1 MKQNLTL
8 FLICTALLIHPAAY
22 AQSVNCSRT
31 LLTTIQ
37 NFKVYEHDAS
47 GAIMFRAKM
56 AIDAD
61 GSPRAYGPNN
71 TGLDWTANAGQPGN
85 WWGIVTDNN
94 GNPVIQG
101 SSDPYPGM
109 YVSTTSLINS
119 SYSST
124 NPLRYTNSEAVPF
137 FVLPSAL
144 VQLAGISLGDYGYV
158 YNTVTGQGC
167 YAIFA
172 DGGPAGKLGEGS
184 IYLANQVGVN
194 SNARTGGT
202 TQGIIDYIVFPG
214 SGAGQGTIPSNT
226 QINNTAS
233 SLLSVA
239 GGTGITACLNPNPP
253 AWDNT
258 APTTAITVPNNWI
271 TGNFT
276 ANFND
281 ADNSG
286 GSGLEKSYYQVI
298 EFDGAEWHANAQ
310 RGFFADNFDS
320 YSSLLW
326 TTPPNSGTWQA
337 VNGNL
342 VQSDTSVSNTNTYAS
357 LNQNLSNRYLYH
369 FNAMMASGTS
379 GSNQHRFGLHFFCDD
394 ASQSDRG
401 NSYFMF
407 VRQETS
413 VVEIYKVVNNTY
425 SLVKTI
431 SSVATTFGQWY
442 DYKIIFDRITGKISI
457 YRNNAL
463 LGTWTDSNVLT
474 TSGDYISF
482 RTGHCKAF
490 ISELKVYRSRATS
503 VNVTVGS
510 GATNDIRYQNTS
522 PNIAAAKIKSIV
534 SDSAGN
540 LSAISERLLDVDWT
554 PPACTAIIDG
564 MSTDADTTNLLT
576 SLSAS
581 WNSITDANSGVFGYY
596 CAVGTSAGDSNVVAW
611 TNINLDT
618 AITIPGLSLVSG
630 QTYYVSVKTTN
641 GAGQTSVCSTN
652 GILVLQN
659 NNPSSI
665 EEQAANNY
673 FSVQPNPFTESTTI
687 YFYQDSEQPVTVLI
701 TDINGK
707 TIFRQTQNYGMGIN
721 TIMLNTSELQ
731 LAQGIYNLRIYNNT
745 GVRSVKLVKN

>member
-8 FLICTALLIHPAAY
+8 LFICTALFINPIAF
-22 AQSVNCSRT
+22 AQSVNCGRT

-37 NFKVYEHDAS
+37 NFNVYEHDAS

-71 TGLDWTANAGQPGN
+71 SGLDWTANAGSPGN
-85 WWGIVTDNN
+85 WWGVVTDNN

-226 QINNTAS
+226 QINTNAS
-233 SLLSVA
+233 ALLAAA

-253 AWDNT
+253 TWDNT
-258 APTTAITVPNNWI
+258 PPTTTITPPNNWI

-276 ANFND
+276 ANFTD
-281 ADNSG
+281 ADNNG

-298 EFDGAEWHANAQ
+298 DYDGTEWRANAQ

-320 YSSLLW
+320 YSSLVW
-326 TTPPNSGTWQA
+326 NVPPSSGTWQA
-337 VNGNL
+337 VSGSL
-342 VQSDTSVSNTNTYAS
+342 IQSDTSVNNTNTYAA

-394 ASQSDRG
+394 ASQSNRG

-413 VVEIYKVVNNTY
+413 VIEIYKVVNNTY
-425 SLVKTI
+425 SLVKTLSTI
-431 SSVATTFGQWY
+431 TTAFGQWY

-457 YRNNAL
+457 YRDNAL
-463 LGTWTDSNVLT
+463 LGYWVDSSVLT

-490 ISELKVYRSRATS
+490 INDLKVYRSRAAS
-503 VNVTVGS
+503 VNITVGN
-510 GATNDIRYQNTS
+510 GATNDIRYQNPS

-534 SDSAGN
+534 SDSAAN
-540 LSAISERLLDVDWT
+540 LSAISEQFFDVDWT
-554 PPACTAIIDG
+554 PPACTTIIDG
-564 MSTDADTTNLLT
+564 ITTDEDTTNSLT

-581 WNSITDANSGVFGYY
+581 WNSIIDINSNVLGYY
-596 CAVGTSAGDSNVVAW
+596 CAIGTTAGDSNVVAW
-611 TNINLDT
+611 TNINFDT
-618 AITIPGLSLVSG
+618 VITIPGLSLVSG
-630 QTYYVSVKTTN
+630 QMYYVSIKAIN
-641 GAGQTSVCSTN
+641 GAGQTSVCSSN
-652 GILVLQN
+652 GVLVLQN
-659 NNPSSI
+659 NNTSGI
-665 EEQAANNY
+665 EEREKNNC
-673 FSVQPNPFTESTTI
+673 FSVQPNPFTESTSI
-687 YFYQDSEQPVTVLI
+687 YFYQDVEQPVTILL

-707 TIFRQTQNYGMGIN
+707 TILQQTRNYGSGIN
-721 TIMLNTSELQ
+721 TLLLTTDDLQ
-731 LAQGIYNLRIYNNT
+731 LAKGIYNLHIYNNNT
-745 GVRSVKLVKN
+745 MRSVKLIKN